1 MLQLLC
7 LTAME
12 PPNKLEDDDV
22 RTEKIKVLSALVPIS
37 GDSAK
42 KLTVRGQYK
51 AGVKDGKPV
60 KGYLDELSSDADSAT
75 ETFVAIKASIDNWR
89 WSGVPFYLRTGK
101 RMSHRHSDIVIQF
114 KPTPHSIFGEGY
126 ESANRL
132 VLAACG

>member
-1 MLQLLC
+1 MFS
-7 LTAME
+7 TAME

-75 ETFVAIKASIDNWR
+75 DDVDS
-89 WSGVPFYLRTGK
+89 
-101 RMSHRHSDIVIQF
+101 
-114 KPTPHSIFGEGY
+114 
-126 ESANRL
+126 
-132 VLAACG
+132 VLAPVVPNVAVPG